1 MRVYQERKKIQ
12 RFLSSRPIL
21 FFLMVLVLF
30 LLVASFR
37 MTLRAWQAY
46 QARLELEKEYQEL
59 LAQKERLEG
68 KIKTLEN
75 PEERE
80 KEAKERFTITA
91 PDEKVLVIVEP
102 KTEEKDSITSPPYRR
117 SEEFIKNIF
126 Q

>member
-37 MTLRAWQAY
+37 MALRAYQAY
-46 QARLELEKEYQEL
+46 QERVELEKEYQEL

-68 KIKTLEN
+68 KIKVLED
-75 PEERE
+75 PQERE

-102 KTEEKDSITSPPYRR
+102 KAEEKDLTASPPYRR
-117 SEEFIKNIF
+117 AWEFIKNIF

>member
-59 LAQKERLEG
+59 LAQNERLEG
-68 KIKTLEN
+68 QIKTLEN
-75 PEERE
+75 PEARE
-80 KEAKERFTITA
+80 KE
-91 PDEKVLVIVEP
+91 
-102 KTEEKDSITSPPYRR
+102 EKDWITSPPYRR
-117 SEEFIKNIF
+117 AWEFIKNIF